1 MKYLDTNVI
10 IYAIEN
16 EKKYGKACKKILLD
30 IERGKLKACASML
43 VLVEFINVLSKIN
56 KILKKEG
63 KEELNIKK
71 NIEAL
76 LSLPIT
82 WFDLNFLII
91 KKASEYDYHIS
102 AVDYIHIAS
111 MELNSVKNIISADE
125 ELDKADF
132 IKRIDPLNY
141 SAQ

>member
-16 EKKYGKACKKILLD
+16 DSKYGEKCKKILLD
-30 IERGKLKACASML
+30 IEQKKLKVCTSML
-43 VLVEFINVLSKIN
+43 ILVEFINVLNKIN
-56 KILKKEG
+56 KILKTEE

-82 WFDLNFLII
+82 WFDLNLLII
-91 KKASEYDYHIS
+91 KKASEYDYNIS
-102 AVDYIHIAS
+102 AVDYVHIATI
-111 MELNSVKNIISADE
+111 EINGIKEIITADE
-125 ELDKADF
+125 EFDKINF
-132 IKRIDPLNY
+132 IKRIDPLEY
-141 SAQ
+141 H